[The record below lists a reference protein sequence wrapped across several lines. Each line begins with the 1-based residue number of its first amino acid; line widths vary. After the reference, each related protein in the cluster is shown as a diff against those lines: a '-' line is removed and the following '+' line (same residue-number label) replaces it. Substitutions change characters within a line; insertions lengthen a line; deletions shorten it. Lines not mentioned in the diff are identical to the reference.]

1 MAGAAFFAA
10 GFLVAA
16 AFFGF
21 LLGLALVLGVGT
33 YLGCMATG
41 WFNGV
46 FAAFMATIVYV
57 FISVFRGF
65 KKKKPGTDL
74 DELAEQE

>member
-1 MAGAAFFAA
+1 MRS
-10 GFLVAA
+10 V
-16 AFFGF
+16 
-21 LLGLALVLGVGT
+21 LAVLLGVGT

-46 FAAFMATIVYV
+46 FAAFLATIVYV
-57 FISVFRGF
+57 SVSLFRGF

-74 DELAEQE
+74 DELAE

>member
-1 MAGAAFFAA
+1 MRSF
-10 GFLVAA
+10 
-16 AFFGF
+16 
-21 LLGLALVLGVGT
+21 LALVLGVGT

-57 FISVFRGF
+57 FVSVFKGF
-65 KKKKPGTDL
+65 KNKKQRADL
-74 DELAEQE
+74 DELAKEE

>member
-1 MAGAAFFAA
+1 MRS
-10 GFLVAA
+10 FLA
-16 AFFGF
+16 
-21 LLGLALVLGVGT
+21 VLFGVGT

-46 FAAFMATIVYV
+46 FAAFMATTVYV
-57 FISVFRGF
+57 FVSVFRGL

-74 DELAEQE
+74 DELAG

>member
-1 MAGAAFFAA
+1 MRSF
-10 GFLVAA
+10 
-16 AFFGF
+16 
-21 LLGLALVLGVGT
+21 LALVLGVGT

-46 FAAFMATIVYV
+46 FAAFMATIMYV
-57 FISVFRGF
+57 FVSVFKGF
-65 KKKKPGTDL
+65 KKKKPGADL

>member
-1 MAGAAFFAA
+1 MRSF
-10 GFLVAA
+10 
-16 AFFGF
+16 
-21 LLGLALVLGVGT
+21 LALVLGVGT

-57 FISVFRGF
+57 FVSVFKGF
-65 KKKKPGTDL
+65 KKKKPSADL
-74 DELAEQE
+74 DELADQE

>member
-1 MAGAAFFAA
+1 MRSF
-10 GFLVAA
+10 
-16 AFFGF
+16 
-21 LLGLALVLGVGT
+21 LALVLGVGT
-33 YLGCMATG
+33 YLVCMATG

-57 FISVFRGF
+57 LVSVFRGF

-74 DELAEQE
+74 DELAE

>member
-1 MAGAAFFAA
+1 MRS
-10 GFLVAA
+10 FLAV
-16 AFFGF
+16 
-21 LLGLALVLGVGT
+21 LLGVGT

-46 FAAFMATIVYV
+46 FATFVATTVYIFV
-57 FISVFRGF
+57 SVFKGF

-74 DELAEQE
+74 DGLAE

>member
-1 MAGAAFFAA
+1 MRSF
-10 GFLVAA
+10 
-16 AFFGF
+16 
-21 LLGLALVLGVGT
+21 LALVLGVGT

-46 FAAFMATIVYV
+46 FATFLATPVYIFV
-57 FISVFRGF
+57 SVFKGF

-74 DELAEQE
+74 DELAE